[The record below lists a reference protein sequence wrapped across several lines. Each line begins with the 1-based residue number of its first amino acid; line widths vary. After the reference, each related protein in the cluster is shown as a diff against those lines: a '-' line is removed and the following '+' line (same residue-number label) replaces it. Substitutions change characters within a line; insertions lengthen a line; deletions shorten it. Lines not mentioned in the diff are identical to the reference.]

1 MGREFSMS
9 RTSYLWEF
17 FKFRCATVQTA
28 IRYVAPLTY
37 ATTTRPSQ
45 QQQQQ
50 QPPGIFL
57 SEEETKTKV

>member
-50 QPPGIFL
+50 QPGGFL